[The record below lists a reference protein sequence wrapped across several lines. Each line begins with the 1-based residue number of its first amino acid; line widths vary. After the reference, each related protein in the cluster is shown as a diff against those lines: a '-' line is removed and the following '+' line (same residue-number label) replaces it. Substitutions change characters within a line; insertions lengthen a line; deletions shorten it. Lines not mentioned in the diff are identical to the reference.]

1 MRDALPTRLAAPTRV
16 VAPLLVALALAGC
29 ASLAPDA
36 ATRPTLVASELPTL
50 APSATATASAL
61 AIERWW
67 TTFSDPALER
77 LIDEALERNLDLV
90 AAAARVREA
99 RARLDEVHGAQLPRV
114 DLQAQGARFRQ
125 STDGL
130 PANVGALGSSH
141 SVSLVGQHELDL
153 WGRLASGSAATRE
166 RLVAQEWARATI
178 AWSLSA
184 QLAEAHFTLRA
195 VQRQL
200 AISEAVRA
208 SRAKTLELRRR
219 EQAAGIGSEFDLRRA
234 EAELASTDATA
245 VALARQRVELEATLA
260 LLSGRPVAEITGAD
274 APRQPLDPAE
284 PFTARLPQGDA
295 AAMLLARPDVREAEA
310 GLAAARFDIGAARAA
325 TLPAVSL
332 SGAVGSDVRSLG
344 NLFSASGFVW
354 SLAASLTQSVFDG
367 GQLRARVHQADAR
380 ADAAYAD
387 YRKAVLTAVVELR
400 EAYADL
406 DLSEQARRADHDR
419 VVALERARRLAAL
432 GVANGSLTALDLLDA
447 ERNAFQ
453 AQLDE
458 AASARDQRI
467 AQVAVFKALGGG
479 TPAPLTLASLPH

>member
-1 MRDALPTRLAAPTRV
+1 
-16 VAPLLVALALAGC
+16 
-29 ASLAPDA
+29 
-36 ATRPTLVASELPTL
+36 
-50 APSATATASAL
+50 
-61 AIERWW
+61 
-67 TTFSDPALER
+67 
-77 LIDEALERNLDLV
+77 
-90 AAAARVREA
+90 
-99 RARLDEVHGAQLPRV
+99 
-114 DLQAQGARFRQ
+114 
-125 STDGL
+125 
-130 PANVGALGSSH
+130 
-141 SVSLVGQHELDL
+141 
-153 WGRLASGSAATRE
+153 
-166 RLVAQEWARATI
+166 
-178 AWSLSA
+178 
-184 QLAEAHFTLRA
+184 
-195 VQRQL
+195 
-200 AISEAVRA
+200 
-208 SRAKTLELRRR
+208 
-219 EQAAGIGSEFDLRRA
+219 
-234 EAELASTDATA
+234 
-245 VALARQRVELEATLA
+245 
-260 LLSGRPVAEITGAD
+260 
-274 APRQPLDPAE
+274 
-284 PFTARLPQGDA
+284 
-295 AAMLLARPDVREAEA
+295 
-310 GLAAARFDIGAARAA
+310 
-325 TLPAVSL
+325 VSL

-406 DLSEQARRADHDR
+406 DVSEQARRADRDR

>member
-1 MRDALPTRLAAPTRV
+1 MRDAVTA
-16 VAPLLVALALAGC
+16 LVAALVLAGC
-29 ASLAPDA
+29 SSLAPDA
-36 ATRPTLVASELPTL
+36 ATRPTVAAAELPAL
-50 APSATATASAL
+50 APSKSATPSAL

-67 TTFSDPALER
+67 TTFSDAELER

-99 RARLDEVHGAQLPRV
+99 RARLDEVRGTQLPRV

-125 STDGL
+125 SSDGL
-130 PANVGALGSSH
+130 PVNASALGSSH
-141 SVSLVGQHELDL
+141 SVSLVGQYEVDL
-153 WGRLASGSAATRE
+153 WGKLASSSDAARE
-166 RLVAQEWARATI
+166 RLLAQEWSRASI

-200 AISEAVRA
+200 EISDAVRA
-208 SRAKTLELRRR
+208 SRAKTLDLRRR
-219 EQAAGIGSEFDLRRA
+219 EQAAGIGNEFDVRRA
-234 EAELASTDATA
+234 EAELASTDSTA
-245 VALARQRVELEATLA
+245 VALARQRVDLEATLA
-260 LLSGRPVAEITGAD
+260 LLSGRPLGEIASVE
-274 APRQPLDPAE
+274 APRQALDPSAS
-284 PFTARLPQGDA
+284 FTPKLPQGDA

-310 GLAAARFDIGAARAA
+310 ALAAARFDIGAARAA
-325 TLPAVSL
+325 TLPALSL

-344 NLFSASGFVW
+344 NLFSGPGFVW
-354 SLAASLTQSVFDG
+354 SIAASLAQPLFDG
-367 GQLRARVHQADAR
+367 GQLRSRVRQADAR
-380 ADAAYAD
+380 ADAAFAD
-387 YRKAVLTAVVELR
+387 YRKVVLAAVVELR

-406 DLSEQARRADHDR
+406 DLTEQARRADRDR

-467 AQVAVFKALGGG
+467 AQVAIFKALGGG
-479 TPAPLTLASLPH
+479 TPVPLALASLQH